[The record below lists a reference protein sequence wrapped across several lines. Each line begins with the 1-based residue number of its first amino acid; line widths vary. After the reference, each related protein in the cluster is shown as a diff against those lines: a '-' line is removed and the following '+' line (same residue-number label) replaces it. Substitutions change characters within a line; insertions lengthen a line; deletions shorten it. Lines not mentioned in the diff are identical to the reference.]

1 MRLNFKWINGNDINF
16 DKNYEIKY
24 PANNLF
30 NQLYKQSSRRVDR
43 GIKMSSKFGIIG
55 KLLRNAQVRSLK
67 RVKAEVSGRTPGC
80 YWQESGTISRNDGCL
95 TGTPTS
101 YPSGSYS
108 K

>member
-1 MRLNFKWINGNDINF
+1 MNGHR
-16 DKNYEIKY
+16 EID
-24 PANNLF
+24 
-30 NQLYKQSSRRVDR
+30 RRIR
-43 GIKMSSKFGIIG
+43 MNSKFGIIG
-55 KLLRNAQVRSLK
+55 KFLRNAQVRSQK

-80 YWQESGTISRNDGCL
+80 YWQESGAISRNDGCL